1 MKNMRKSRF
10 FQRDA
15 YIAVDML
22 EKSTEIVR
30 MRTVHGAPDPFAVT
44 MDLGEGKGVREISF
58 EKPEIVPVNAIREEL
73 RAFAASIIHD
83 HTPTVSLEDGTAA
96 LRVAH
101 TVLAELERNA
111 PSTY

>member
-30 MRTVHGAPDPFAVT
+30 MRKVEGEADPFAVT
-44 MDLGEGKGVREISF
+44 IDLGEGKGMREISF
-58 EKPEIVPVNAIREEL
+58 EKPEVRVTNAIREEL
-73 RAFAASIIHD
+73 QSFARSIAEGSRPVVDI
-83 HTPTVSLEDGTAA
+83 TDGAEA
-96 LRVAH
+96 LRTAH
-101 TVLAELERNA
+101 HVLQGMTVQKA
-111 PSTY
+111 

>member
-30 MRTVHGAPDPFAVT
+30 MRSVEGEPDPFAVT
-44 MDLGEGKGVREISF
+44 MDLGGDKGIREISF
-58 EKPEIVPVNAIREEL
+58 EKPTIQITNAIREEL
-73 RAFAASIIHD
+73 RSFAQSIINGTRPIVD
-83 HTPTVSLEDGTAA
+83 LNDGAAA
-96 LRVAH
+96 LRTAH
-101 TVLAELERNA
+101 RVLEGMSVQKA
-111 PSTY
+111 